1 VVEIAED
8 ASPMTIWALI
18 GPALAAG
25 LLAGLLDVGMAALIN
40 QVSPVVVL
48 KAIAAGLLGKAA
60 FAGAG
65 PVAVLGLALQI
76 MMSVLIAV
84 IYVLAAWHLPQ
95 LIAHPWLWGAAY
107 GVAIFVVMNAL
118 VVPLSAYPKLPEVTP
133 YWVASNL
140 AAMLIFGLIVST
152 VAKAWR

>member
-1 VVEIAED
+1 
-8 ASPMTIWALI
+8 
-18 GPALAAG
+18 
-25 LLAGLLDVGMAALIN
+25 
-40 QVSPVVVL
+40 
-48 KAIAAGLLGKAA
+48 
-60 FAGAG
+60 
-65 PVAVLGLALQI
+65 
-76 MMSVLIAV
+76 MSVLIAV
-84 IYVLAAWHLPQ
+84 IYVVAAWHLPQ
-95 LIAHPWLWGAAY
+95 LIAHPSLWGAAY